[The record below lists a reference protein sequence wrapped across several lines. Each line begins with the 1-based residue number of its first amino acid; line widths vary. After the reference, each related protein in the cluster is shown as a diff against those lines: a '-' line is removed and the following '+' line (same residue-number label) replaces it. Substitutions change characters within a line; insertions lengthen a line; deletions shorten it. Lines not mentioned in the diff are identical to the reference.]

1 MRRRRRTKIT
11 PEFNVK
17 SVVKDALHRLKL
29 DRRMQAY
36 AAWGVWNKAVG
47 DAVARQAQ
55 PAFVRGG
62 TLFVNCTAPAWLQQ
76 LQFMK
81 AQIQDELN
89 RLLEND
95 VIKEIRF
102 QIGHVTPPARGK
114 KVVVRKIIL
123 DDADQA
129 RIDEALSPLTDP
141 ETREIAR
148 RLMIKEAA
156 TKKIGARK
164 IS

>member
-1 MRRRRRTKIT
+1 MRRRTRTKTT

-17 SVVKDALHRLKL
+17 SVMKDALRRLKL
-29 DRRMQAY
+29 DRRMEAY

-81 AQIQDELN
+81 AQMLDELN
-89 RLLEND
+89 RLLGNEA
-95 VIKEIRF
+95 IKEIRF
-102 QIGHVTPPARGK
+102 QIGQVTPPARSK
-114 KVVVRKIIL
+114 KIAEQKIVL
-123 DDADQA
+123 DDGDRA

-148 RLMIKEAA
+148 RIMVKEAA
-156 TKKIGARK
+156 AKKTGARK
-164 IS
+164 VN